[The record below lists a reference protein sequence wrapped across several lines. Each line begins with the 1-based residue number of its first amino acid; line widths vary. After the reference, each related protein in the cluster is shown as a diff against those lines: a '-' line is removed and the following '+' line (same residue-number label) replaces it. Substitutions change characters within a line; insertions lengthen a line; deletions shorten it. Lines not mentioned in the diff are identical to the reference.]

1 MTWRD
6 IERLI
11 KHSSFIL
18 IVEPRR
24 TKNRYWISQGHT
36 YFEITSLQF
45 DRLLEGGYID
55 PDYRRENSGQW
66 SGEALVYEGR

>member
-55 PDYRRENSGQW
+55 PDYKVTRYMDGTEHLLYN
-66 SGEALVYEGR
+66 GR